1 MIMHDHRC
9 VECQAI
15 TEALVKSDETSVSCH
30 RCGGHAKRVI
40 LKAPNP
46 DWTGLAMGDN
56 ASPEAINRFERSRK
70 QQKDKEEKS
79 LRENGDYGAAP
90 GSDGGSS
97 YS

>member
-9 VECQAI
+9 KECGSV
-15 TEALVKSDETSVSCH
+15 TEALVQASVRSVSCQL
-30 RCGGHAKRVI
+30 CGGHATRVI

-46 DWTGLAMGDN
+46 DWTGLAMGDT

-70 QQKDKEEKS
+70 QQRDKEEKS

>member
-1 MIMHDHRC
+1 
-9 VECQAI
+9 
-15 TEALVKSDETSVSCH
+15 
-30 RCGGHAKRVI
+30 
-40 LKAPNP
+40 
-46 DWTGLAMGDN
+46 MGDT

-70 QQKDKEEKS
+70 QQRDKEEKS